1 VPKTIAIELD
11 VGGIVSRYN
20 GKVEPRVEGNL
31 IGQGPRVE
39 GNLIGQGDICISS
52 AGRSGAQ

>member
-11 VGGIVSRYN
+11 VRGIVSRYN
-20 GKVEPRVEGNL
+20 GKVE
-31 IGQGPRVE
+31 PRVE